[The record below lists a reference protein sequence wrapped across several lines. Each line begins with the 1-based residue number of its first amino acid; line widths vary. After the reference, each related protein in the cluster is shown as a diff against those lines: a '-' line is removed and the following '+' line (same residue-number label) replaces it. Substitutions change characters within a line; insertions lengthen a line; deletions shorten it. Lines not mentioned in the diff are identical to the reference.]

1 MPKVKSSR
9 SHLVSS
15 STKRIPTTQLKPGM
29 FLVGV
34 YQSWWNSPFFR
45 HNRILTQKDIDQL
58 RQSRIQEVMID
69 PSRGLDSGEPDHPEE
84 IPNQEESQDLV
95 GSGEESDDVP
105 PIVKEEGKYQEKDQ
119 EKDQEKGQDSIESEQ
134 QASREAACRIRED
147 AIKAVEAVFEGV
159 KTGTAIDHP
168 VLQAT
173 VTKLLDQVFSQG
185 DQLAEAVIIQN
196 LKQFDKALYGHVVDV
211 AVLSLLVGVRLGLNE
226 ELLTNL
232 AIGALLHD
240 VGHVRLPKNL
250 LPRKQNLI
258 GDEQS
263 LFERHPQL
271 GVAVLETCPTLSEE
285 SRRIVLEHHERQDGS
300 GYPQRL
306 SQSAIS
312 NLSDIVG
319 LIDRFDGLVSF
330 GAAPTALPSALAIRC
345 LYQEAKAEKFGS
357 PPVEALIKC
366 LGVYPIGSLVSLT
379 TGERAIVLKANPEQ
393 KLKPTVKIITDTA
406 GKAYNVPI
414 VLDLC
419 SSGTSSPDR
428 AISSVLDPGQCKVNV
443 MKYLEVANG

>member
-9 SHLVSS
+9 SHLSS
-15 STKRIPTTQLKPGM
+15 ASAKRIPTIQLKPGM

-45 HNRILTQKDIDQL
+45 HNRLLTQKDIDQL
-58 RQSRIQEVMID
+58 IQARIQEVMID
-69 PSRGLDSGEPDHPEE
+69 PSRGLDSSEPEHPEE
-84 IPNQEESQDLV
+84 SLSHDDAQSPIAT
-95 GSGEESDDVP
+95 GEEPSHGP
-105 PIVKEEGKYQEKDQ
+105 SIVQEEGKNQAN
-119 EKDQEKGQDSIESEQ
+119 GRGSTESEQ
-134 QASREAACRIRED
+134 QSSREAACQIRD
-147 AIKAVEAVFEGV
+147 DTIKAVESVFEGV

-168 VLQAT
+168 ALQKT

-185 DQLAEAVIIQN
+185 EQLAEAVIIQN

-211 AVLSLLVGVRLGLNE
+211 AVLSLLVGIRLEMNE
-226 ELLTNL
+226 ELLTHL
-232 AIGALLHD
+232 AMGALLHD

-250 LPRKQNLI
+250 LRRKQNLI
-258 GDEQS
+258 GDEQA

-271 GVAVLETCPTLSEE
+271 GIAILESCPTLSEE

-300 GYPQRL
+300 GYPHRL
-306 SQSAIS
+306 RQTAIS
-312 NLSDIVG
+312 NLSDIVS

-330 GAAPTALPSALAIRC
+330 GGAPTALPSALAIRC
-345 LYQEAKAEKFGS
+345 LYQEAKAEKFC
-357 PPVEALIKC
+357 PTPVEALIKC

-379 TGERAIVLKANPEQ
+379 TGERAIVLKANPQE

-406 GKAYNVPI
+406 GKAYSIPI

-419 SSGTSSPDR
+419 ASGSSSPER
-428 AISSVLDPGQCKVNV
+428 AISSVLNPDQCKVNV
-443 MKYLEVANG
+443 VKYLEEANV

>member
-9 SHLVSS
+9 SHLSS
-15 STKRIPTTQLKPGM
+15 SSAKRIPTTQLRPGM

-45 HNRILTQKDIDQL
+45 HNRLLKQKDIDQL
-58 RQSRIQEVMID
+58 IQSRIQEVMID
-69 PSRGLDSGEPDHPEE
+69 PSRGLDSGEPDPSEE
-84 IPNQEESQDLV
+84 LLSNDDAQNLIV
-95 GSGEESDDVP
+95 TGEESSDVP
-105 PIVKEEGKYQEKDQ
+105 HIQEEGK
-119 EKDQEKGQDSIESEQ
+119 GQGTNQGKARGSTESEQ
-134 QASREAACRIRED
+134 QPSREAACQIRD
-147 AIKAVEAVFEGV
+147 DTIKAVEGVFEGV

-168 VLQAT
+168 VLQST
-173 VTKLLDQVFSQG
+173 VSKLLDQVFSQG
-185 DQLAEAVIIQN
+185 EQLAEAVIIQN
-196 LKQFDKALYGHVVDV
+196 LKNFDKALYGHVVDV
-211 AVLSLLVGVRLGLNE
+211 AVLSLLVGIRLELNE
-226 ELLTNL
+226 ELLTHL
-232 AIGALLHD
+232 AMGALLHD

-250 LPRKQNLI
+250 LRRKQNLI

-271 GVAVLETCPTLSEE
+271 GIAILESCPSLSEE

-306 SQSAIS
+306 RHTAIS
-312 NLSDIVG
+312 HLSDIVG

-330 GAAPTALPSALAIRC
+330 GGAPTALPSALAIRC
-345 LYQEAKAEKFGS
+345 LYQEAKAEKFC
-357 PPVEALIKC
+357 PTPVEALIKC

-379 TGERAIVLKANPEQ
+379 TGERAIVLKANPQE

-406 GKAYNVPI
+406 GKAYSIPI

-419 SSGTSSPDR
+419 TAGSSSPER
-428 AISSVLDPGQCKVNV
+428 AISSVLNPDQCKVNV
-443 MKYLEVANG
+443 LKYLEEVNV

>member
-9 SHLVSS
+9 SHLSSS
-15 STKRIPTTQLKPGM
+15 STKRILTTHLKPGM

-45 HNRILTQKDIDQL
+45 HNRLLTQKDIEQL
-58 RQSRIQEVMID
+58 IQSRIQEVMID
-69 PSRGLDSGEPDHPEE
+69 PSRGLDGGDPEHPEE
-84 IPNQEESQDLV
+84 VLSNDLSKDDAPVSFITGEGSSDVPRSIQEEA
-95 GSGEESDDVP
+95 
-105 PIVKEEGKYQEKDQ
+105 KDQ
-119 EKDQEKGQDSIESEQ
+119 KNDRGTTESEQ
-134 QASREAACRIRED
+134 QSSREAACQIRD
-147 AIKAVEAVFEGV
+147 DTIKAVEGVFEGV

-168 VLQAT
+168 TLQST

-185 DQLAEAVIIQN
+185 EQLAEAVIIQN
-196 LKQFDKALYGHVVDV
+196 LAKFDKALYGHVVDV
-211 AVLSLLVGVRLGLNE
+211 AVLSLLVGIRLELNE
-226 ELLTNL
+226 DLLTHL
-232 AIGALLHD
+232 AMGALLHD

-250 LPRKQNLI
+250 LRRKQNLI

-271 GVAVLETCPTLSEE
+271 GIAILESCPTLSEE

-300 GYPQRL
+300 GYPQRYRHT
-306 SQSAIS
+306 AIS

-330 GAAPTALPSALAIRC
+330 GGAPTALPSALAIRC
-345 LYQEAKAEKFGS
+345 LYQEAKAEKFCS
-357 PPVEALIKC
+357 TPVEALIKC

-379 TGERAIVLKANPEQ
+379 TGERAIVLKANPQE
-393 KLKPTVKIITDTA
+393 KLKPTVKIITDTE
-406 GKAYNVPI
+406 GKAYSIPL

-419 SSGTSSPDR
+419 TSGSSSPER
-428 AISSVLDPGQCKVNV
+428 AIASVLNPDQCKVNV
-443 MKYLEVANG
+443 VKYLEETNV